1 MKKIFLLFAI
11 TVLSIGS
18 AFAESGSPLKENDLK
33 YQISNEIKD
42 KLNTPVYISYTN
54 KDLTGK
60 VSCRMNVGENGKISI
75 TEVRSSNKNL
85 NEYVTKK
92 IKTLNL
98 WTGTAYSGKSYTYT
112 INFK

>member
-11 TVLSIGS
+11 TALSIGS

-33 YQISNEIKD
+33 HQISTEIKD
-42 KLNTPVYISYTN
+42 KLNTPVYISYMN
-54 KDLTGK
+54 KDLKGN
-60 VSCRMNVGENGKISI
+60 VSCRMNVGQNGKISVSDV
-75 TEVRSSNKNL
+75 TSSNKKL